1 MTWDNEAGDSMLWLR
16 GDQATGMKFVSVWN
30 ESRAERGEDM
40 IEEKEEKFDDPA
52 GTADVE

>member
-1 MTWDNEAGDSMLWLR
+1 MLWLR